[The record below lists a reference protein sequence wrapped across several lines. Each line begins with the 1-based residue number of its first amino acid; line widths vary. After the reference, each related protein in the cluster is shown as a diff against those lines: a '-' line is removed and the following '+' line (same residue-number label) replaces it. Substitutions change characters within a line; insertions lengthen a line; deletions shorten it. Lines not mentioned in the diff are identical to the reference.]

1 MRWGVR
7 AAIVVFAAA
16 MASMAAAQ
24 DRPLQIVSPWEVT
37 GLDPARSGFI
47 FGRLQIAETLVGADE
62 SGRPVPGI
70 ASDWSASTDGLVWR
84 FALRAGA
91 RFHDGSPVDAAAVAA
106 ALARARA
113 NPAGMLVNA
122 PIASIEAVESAVHV
136 RLERPFPALPAFF
149 AHSSAIVLA
158 PAAYDANGAVRRI
171 VGSGPYRATL
181 VEPPLRVDAE
191 RVSPE
196 TPVARIAYLAVPRG
210 ETRAAMA
217 ESGQADIVY
226 LVPPE
231 SVERLRRNARL
242 DVTVRAV
249 PRTRM
254 LKLNAAPPFFD
265 DARAREA
272 VSLAIDREG
281 IAHALLRNAEA
292 AATQMFPPGMA
303 EWHVPGLPKLAHD
316 PARANALL
324 DSLGWRRGP
333 DGVRVKDGRR
343 FAVELRTF
351 SDRPEQ
357 PPMAAA
363 IQAQLKDVG
372 IEVAVAI
379 VNSGEIPAGH
389 RDGTLQMALLARNFA
404 LVPDPLGTILQDY
417 GPQGGDWGAMNWSN
431 AAFARAVAALAA
443 GPEPAGRARLRA
455 EIAGILRAEL
465 PTIPI
470 AWFDMAVAANRR
482 VTGVT
487 VDPFELSYRVTE
499 MRWAR

>member
-1 MRWGVR
+1 M
-7 AAIVVFAAA
+7 VVASATFL
-16 MASMAAAQ
+16 ASMAAAQ
-24 DRPLQIVSPWEVT
+24 DRPLQIVSPWEIT
-37 GLDPARSGFI
+37 GLDPARSGFV

-62 SGRPVPGI
+62 SGRPAPAI
-70 ASDWSASTDGLVWR
+70 AREWSASEDGLRWR
-84 FALRAGA
+84 FVLRPGA
-91 RFHDGSPVDAAAVAA
+91 RFHDGTPIDPASVAT
-106 ALARARA
+106 ALNRARA
-113 NPAGMLVNA
+113 NPASMLANA
-122 PIASIEAVESAVHV
+122 PIAAIEPDGGALIV

-149 AHSSAIVLA
+149 AHSSGIVLA
-158 PAAYDANGAVRRI
+158 PSAFDASGAVRQI
-171 VGSGPYRATL
+171 IASGPYRATL
-181 VEPPLRVDAE
+181 VEPPLRVEAE
-191 RVSPE
+191 RVSPD

-226 LVPPE
+226 LLPPE
-231 SVERLRRNARL
+231 SVERLKRNARI
-242 DVTVRAV
+242 DVSVHPV

-272 VSLAIDREG
+272 VSLAIDRDG
-281 IAHALLRNAEA
+281 IAHALLRSPEA

-303 EWHVPGLPKLAHD
+303 EWHLPGLPKLAHD

-324 DSLGWRRGP
+324 DALGWRRGS

-343 FAVELRTF
+343 FSVQLRTF
-351 SDRPEQ
+351 ADRPEQ

-379 VNSGEIPAGH
+379 MNSGEIPAGH

-404 LVPDPLGTILQDY
+404 LVPDPLGTLLQDY
-417 GPQGGDWGAMNWSN
+417 GPRGGDWGAMNWSN
-431 AAFARAVAALAA
+431 AGLARAIDGLAA
-443 GPEPAGRARLRA
+443 GPDAATRARLRG
-455 EIAGILRAEL
+455 EIATILRAEL

-470 AWFDMAVAANRR
+470 AWFDMAVGVNKR
-482 VTGVT
+482 VTGVV
-487 VDPFELSYRVTE
+487 VDPFELSYHVTK